1 MNKFKV
7 GDMVRYIGDFDRDT
21 DYARNYYPLVG
32 EIGEIV
38 KKVTDDDTGH
48 IEYEIRFDHDDSMSW
63 TYCNEKELEPLLL
76 ETVITCCGS
85 RGYGKSATEAI
96 TMLETKTEYLQKEL
110 EKLEKKMEEKEMKNE
125 VLELWYSRKQEQI
138 KKEYEDLAEKL
149 EKENELI
156 NAYKTLIDD
165 FEKSMK
171 DLYEQDDNQEQK
183 IIKELYCD
191 YSYKYG
197 LNCDLVHDMFYE
209 KYRDEMQER
218 LNNLYKTYKEVNAQ
232 LSLSDNLDYQ
242 IETLINYGILDKK
255 TKKMVD

>member
-1 MNKFKV
+1 MKYKKGDKV
-7 GDMVRYIGDFDRDT
+7 MFEKDCRD
-21 DYARNYYPLVG
+21 DLYKRHYHPKYHEVG
-32 EIGEIV
+32 EIVDVCGDEYQV
-38 KKVTDDDTGH
+38 VFDDNDKNK
-48 IEYEIRFDHDDSMSW
+48 W
-63 TYCNEKELEPLLL
+63 TYLTDNE
-76 ETVITCCGS
+76 VIQFNDGGLFVSNKKGDSITLNSNGFTFTGFTGTTIT
-85 RGYGKSATEAI
+85 GYKP
-96 TMLETKTEYLQKEL
+96 
-110 EKLEKKMEEKEMKNE
+110 EKQEMEEKEMKNE
-125 VLELWYSRKQEQI
+125 VLELWYRRKQEQI
-138 KKEYEDLAEKL
+138 EKDYRDLAEKL

-197 LNCDLVHDMFYE
+197 LNRDLVYDMFYE
-209 KYRDEMQER
+209 KYRDEREER
-218 LNNLYKTYKEVNAQ
+218 SNNLYKTYKEVNAQ
-232 LSLSDNLDYQ
+232 LSLSDDLDYQ

>member
-1 MNKFKV
+1 M
-7 GDMVRYIGDFDRDT
+7 
-21 DYARNYYPLVG
+21 
-32 EIGEIV
+32 
-38 KKVTDDDTGH
+38 TGMC
-48 IEYEIRFDHDDSMSW
+48 HDDAVDIIS
-63 TYCNEKELEPLLL
+63 YLDGCELKSNVLDVNSLYPQ
-76 ETVITCCGS
+76 VITCGGS

-96 TMLETKTEYLQKEL
+96 VMLETKIECLQKEL

-125 VLELWYSRKQEQI
+125 VLELWYRRKQGQI
-138 KKEYEDLAEKL
+138 EKEYNDLAEKL

-156 NAYKTLIDD
+156 NAYKTLIDN

-197 LNCDLVHDMFYE
+197 LNRDLVYDMFYE
-209 KYRDEMQER
+209 KYRDEKSER
-218 LNNLYKTYKEVNAQ
+218 LDNLYKTYREVNAQ
-232 LSLSDNLDYQ
+232 LSLSNDLDYQ

>member
-1 MNKFKV
+1 MC
-7 GDMVRYIGDFDRDT
+7 
-21 DYARNYYPLVG
+21 
-32 EIGEIV
+32 
-38 KKVTDDDTGH
+38 
-48 IEYEIRFDHDDSMSW
+48 HDDAVDIIR
-63 TYCNEKELEPLLL
+63 YLDGCELTSNVLDVNSLYPQ
-76 ETVITCCGS
+76 VITFGGS

-96 TMLETKTEYLQKEL
+96 VILETKIECLQKEL

-125 VLELWYSRKQEQI
+125 VLELWYRRKQEQI
-138 KKEYEDLAEKL
+138 EKEYKDLVEKL

-156 NAYKTLIDD
+156 NAYTTLIDD

-183 IIKELYCD
+183 IIRELYCD

-197 LNCDLVHDMFYE
+197 LNRELISDMFYE
-209 KYRDEMQER
+209 KYRDEMLER
-218 LNNLYKTYKEVNAQ
+218 SDNLYKIYKEVNAQ
-232 LSLSDNLDYQ
+232 LSLSDDLDYQ

>member
-1 MNKFKV
+1 M
-7 GDMVRYIGDFDRDT
+7 
-21 DYARNYYPLVG
+21 
-32 EIGEIV
+32 
-38 KKVTDDDTGH
+38 TGMC
-48 IEYEIRFDHDDSMSW
+48 HDDAVDIIS
-63 TYCNEKELEPLLL
+63 YLDGCELKSNVLDVNSLYPQ
-76 ETVITCCGS
+76 VITCGGS

-96 TMLETKTEYLQKEL
+96 VMLETKIECLQKEL

-125 VLELWYSRKQEQI
+125 VLELWYRRKQGQI
-138 KKEYEDLAEKL
+138 EKEYNDLAEKL

-156 NAYKTLIDD
+156 NAYKTLIDN

-197 LNCDLVHDMFYE
+197 LNRDLVYDMFYE
-209 KYRDEMQER
+209 KYRDEKSER
-218 LNNLYKTYKEVNAQ
+218 LDNLYKTYKEVNAQ
-232 LSLSDNLDYQ
+232 LSLSNDLDYQ

>member
-1 MNKFKV
+1 MRKFN
-7 GDMVRYIGDFDRDT
+7 IGDKVKVIGNCNGHGYKIGGEYTVKRHESLFIEPNENG
-21 DYARNYYPLVG
+21 YAYNLDAIVNGDVIREKDMDLVKPKEPVLFINPNRLEVKCQDIIVDKYKTQMDFYSKIFNKEKYDLYVKG
-32 EIGEIV
+32 EW
-38 KKVTDDDTGH
+38 KD
-48 IEYEIRFDHDDSMSW
+48 
-63 TYCNEKELEPLLL
+63 
-76 ETVITCCGS
+76 
-85 RGYGKSATEAI
+85 
-96 TMLETKTEYLQKEL
+96 
-110 EKLEKKMEEKEMKNE
+110 MKNE

-138 KKEYEDLAEKL
+138 KKEYENLAEKL

-232 LSLSDNLDYQ
+232 LSLSDDLDYQ